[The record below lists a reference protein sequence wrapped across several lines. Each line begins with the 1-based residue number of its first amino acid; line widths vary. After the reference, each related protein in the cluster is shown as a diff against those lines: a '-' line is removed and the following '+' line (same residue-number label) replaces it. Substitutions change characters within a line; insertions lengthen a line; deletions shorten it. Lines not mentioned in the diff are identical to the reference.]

1 MSRYASIMDFE
12 TLGLPTA
19 ATATV
24 AAQRLP
30 ILDSVSDDADM
41 YLPSRYTLPVYA
53 SVRPVAP
60 FRITGSTGTGT
71 ITAAATT
78 GATFTEAIGMKVE
91 VLTSGAAGVA
101 TARISTDSGETWGST
116 FTITTGALAHPVG
129 VTLTFTAGTWV
140 DGDIFQ
146 IPVNFGA
153 LTKLVVK
160 IGVYLVL
167 ERRGFDSD
175 ASYESA
181 KSAHDRAMKV
191 LEGLPNN
198 KIELNL
204 TDSSTSTNEGGF
216 LYAPETEYEG
226 DRRWDSVM
234 GRVARSQPASVSTTD
249 DMW

>member
-1 MSRYASIMDFE
+1 MDFE
-12 TLGLPTA
+12 TLGLPAA
-19 ATATV
+19 ATAVV

-41 YLPSRYTLPVYA
+41 FLPARYTLPVYA

-60 FRITGSTGTGT
+60 YRIAGSAGTGG

-78 GATFTEAIGMKVE
+78 GATFTEAIGIKVE
-91 VLTSGAAGVA
+91 VLTTGASGVA
-101 TARISTDSGETWGST
+101 TARISTDSGETWGDT
-116 FTITTGALAHPVG
+116 FTITAGALVHPVG

-140 DGDIFQ
+140 DGDVFQ

-160 IGVYLVL
+160 IGVFLVL

-175 ASYESA
+175 ASYASA
-181 KSAHDRAMKV
+181 KSAHDRALKM
-191 LEGLPNN
+191 LEGLPSN

-204 TDSSTSTNEGGF
+204 TDSSPSVNEGGF
-216 LYAPETEYEG
+216 FYSPETESSG

-234 GRVARSQPASVSTTD
+234 GRQARTQPSTASGEED
-249 DMW
+249 IW